1 MRRPGWL
8 LRVGSESFA
17 AYGMDGSSAHAYD
30 QVSQYYDRL
39 RDHWAAASAA
49 QCAQALAALVGSG
62 TALELGIG
70 TGRIALPLAAGGAAV
85 CGIDNSPGMLDM
97 LRAKPGAERLTVVCA
112 DFVDVPVAGPFD
124 LIYSVCSLGYL
135 LTQEEQLRCLRA
147 VRERLAT
154 SGVFVLQTMVPQAET
169 LLADGRVRSLEAPA
183 LDDGDVPVLLMCS
196 SADPARQ
203 LIQQRIVMIGES
215 ATRVFNDRYRYLW
228 PSELDLMARIA
239 GLRLR
244 ARWGDWSGQPYTAR
258 SRSQISVYEPAAM
271 DADEA
276 SSRG

>member
-1 MRRPGWL
+1 
-8 LRVGSESFA
+8 
-17 AYGMDGSSAHAYD
+17 
-30 QVSQYYDRL
+30 
-39 RDHWAAASAA
+39 
-49 QCAQALAALVGSG
+49 
-62 TALELGIG
+62 
-70 TGRIALPLAAGGAAV
+70 
-85 CGIDNSPGMLDM
+85 MLDM
-97 LRAKPGAERLTVVCA
+97 LRAKPGAERLTLVCA

-124 LIYSVCSLGYL
+124 LIYSVYSLGYL
-135 LTQEEQLRCLRA
+135 LTQDEQLRCLRA

-169 LLADGRVRSLEAPA
+169 LLADGKVKSLEAPA
-183 LDDGDVPVLLMCS
+183 LGEGDVPVMLMCS

-244 ARWGDWSGQPYTAR
+244 ARWGDWRAALYRAQP
-258 SRSQISVYEPAAM
+258 
-271 DADEA
+271 
-276 SSRG
+276 

>member
-1 MRRPGWL
+1 
-8 LRVGSESFA
+8 
-17 AYGMDGSSAHAYD
+17 MDGSSAHAYD

-49 QCAQALAALVGSG
+49 QCAQALAALVGSD

-228 PSELDLMARIA
+228 PSELDLMARIRPV
-239 GLRLR
+239 LRLGR

>member
-1 MRRPGWL
+1 
-8 LRVGSESFA
+8 
-17 AYGMDGSSAHAYD
+17 MDASSAHAYD

-49 QCAQALAALVGSG
+49 QCAQALAALVGTG

-97 LRAKPGAERLTVVCA
+97 LRAKPGAERLTLVCA

-124 LIYSVCSLGYL
+124 LIYSVYSLGYL
-135 LTQEEQLRCLRA
+135 LTQDDQLRCLRA

-169 LLADGRVRSLEAPA
+169 LLADGKVRSLEAPA
-183 LDDGDVPVLLMCS
+183 LDEGDVPVMLMCS

-244 ARWGDWSGQPYTAR
+244 ARWGDWTGQPYTAR

-276 SSRG
+276 SARG